1 MNIQLVFIQEMFFKF
16 PSIAQLVQN
25 FRNLANPRLF

>member
-16 PSIAQLVQN
+16 LSIAQLVRN
-25 FRNLANPRLF
+25 FRNLANPHLF